1 MTDSPNA
8 DQRDYWNGPD
18 SSEWVVEADR
28 FDAMLAPWGER
39 VLDAGALAAGERV
52 LDVGCGNGA
61 TTLAAAARVG
71 APHGGDGGGDGDGGG
86 GGDGD
91 GEATG
96 FDISAAML
104 EVARSRAAAQ
114 GAGNAR
120 FVVGDAQTD
129 PLGGPYDVVISRFGI
144 MFFADPVA
152 AFANIRS
159 ALVPGGRAAFLC
171 WRPMFDNEWVMAPN
185 GAALEHVPAPEP
197 PPPDAPGP
205 FRFGAEG
212 SLAAALTAAGFGDV
226 TSDAVDGSMLLGG
239 PSSFDEAYEFI
250 AGGGMTRRVLGTA
263 PDEAKTR
270 ALAAMRDALV
280 PFATDDGIRMNAAV
294 WLVRARA

>member
-1 MTDSPNA
+1 MTESANQE
-8 DQRDYWNGPD
+8 QREYWNSSD
-18 SSEWVVEADR
+18 SREWVMEADR
-28 FDAMLAPWGER
+28 FDAMLAEWGER

-61 TTLAAAARVG
+61 TTLGAAARVG
-71 APHGGDGGGDGDGGG
+71 PPKSAGE
-86 GGDGD
+86 GD

-96 FDISAAML
+96 FDISEPML
-104 EVARSRAAAQ
+104 EVARSRAAAR
-114 GAGNAR
+114 GTANAR

-129 PLGGPYDVVISRFGI
+129 PLGGPYDVAISRFGI

-171 WRPMFDNEWVMAPN
+171 WRSMFDNEWVMVPT

-212 SLAAALTAAGFGDV
+212 SLAAALTAAGFSDV
-226 TSDAVDGSMLLGG
+226 TSDALDAPMLLGG

-250 AGGGMTRRVLGTA
+250 AGGGMTRRVLGAA
-263 PDEAKTR
+263 PDEAKIQ

-294 WLVRARA
+294 WLVRARV

>member
-1 MTDSPNA
+1 MTESANQE
-8 DQRDYWNGPD
+8 QRDYWNGPD

-71 APHGGDGGGDGDGGG
+71 APN
-86 GGDGD
+86 GDGD

-171 WRPMFDNEWVMAPN
+171 WRSMFDNEWVMVPT

-212 SLAAALTAAGFGDV
+212 SLAAALTAAGFSDV
-226 TSDAVDGSMLLGG
+226 TSDALDAPMLLGG
-239 PSSFDEAYEFI
+239 PSSFEEAYEFI

-263 PDEAKTR
+263 PDEAKTG

-294 WLVRARA
+294 WLVRARV

>member
-1 MTDSPNA
+1 MTESANPE
-8 DQRDYWNGPD
+8 QREYWNGAD
-18 SSEWVVEADR
+18 SHEWVDEADR

-61 TTLAAAARVG
+61 TTLGAAARVG
-71 APHGGDGGGDGDGGG
+71 APNRDGDGD
-86 GGDGD
+86 GDGD

-96 FDISAAML
+96 FDISEPML
-104 EVARSRAAAQ
+104 EVARSRATARGVA
-114 GAGNAR
+114 NAR
-120 FVVGDAQTD
+120 FTAGDAQTD
-129 PLGGPYDVVISRFGI
+129 PLDGPYDVAISRFGI

-171 WRPMFDNEWVMAPN
+171 WRPMFDNEWVMVPT
-185 GAALEHVPAPEP
+185 GAALEHVSAPEP

-212 SLAAALTAAGFGDV
+212 SLAAALTAAGFADV
-226 TSDAVDGSMLLGG
+226 TSEALDGPMLLGG
-239 PSSFDEAYEFI
+239 PSSFDEAYEFM

>member
-1 MTDSPNA
+1 MTESANA

-28 FDAMLAPWGER
+28 FDAMLAPWGEH
-39 VLDAGALAAGERV
+39 VFDAGALAAGERV

-71 APHGGDGGGDGDGGG
+71 APN
-86 GGDGD
+86 GDGD

-171 WRPMFDNEWVMAPN
+171 WRSMFDNEWVMVPT

-212 SLAAALTAAGFGDV
+212 SLAAALTAAGFADV
-226 TSDAVDGSMLLGG
+226 TSDAVDGPMLLGG

-250 AGGGMTRRVLGTA
+250 VGGGMTRRVLGAA